1 MTKPPGRRRAARTAA
16 YAAMAVAGVAAMIWP
31 TAPAV
36 RSATAG
42 AGLLIYVWALMF
54 VVGGVSSALGSWSD
68 RWLGELVGLGPLISV
83 FVVYGLSAFVSSRG
97 YTAWAGGFLFLAVAA
112 FLFSRWQDV
121 SQIREEATRL
131 ADRS

>member
-1 MTKPPGRRRAARTAA
+1 MVLTGLASMVWT
-16 YAAMAVAGVAAMIWP
+16 

-42 AGLLIYVWALMF
+42 AGVLVYVWALMLII
-54 VVGGVSSALGSWSD
+54 GGAASALGSWTD

-83 FVVYGLSAFVSSRG
+83 FAVYGLSAFVSSRG
-97 YTAWAGGFLFLAVAA
+97 FAAYAGGFALLAVAA
-112 FLFSRWQDV
+112 LLFARWQDV
-121 SQIREEATRL
+121 SLIREEATRH

>member
-1 MTKPPGRRRAARTAA
+1 MTIVRRRRAARTVA
-16 YAAMAVAGVAAMIWP
+16 YVLMALGGLASMIWT

-42 AGLLIYVWALMF
+42 AGLLIYVWALLL
-54 VVGGVSSALGSWSD
+54 VVGGTSSALGSWTD

-83 FVVYGLSAFVSSRG
+83 FAVYGLSAFLSSRG
-97 YTAWAGGFLFLAVAA
+97 FAAYAGGFTLLAVAA
-112 FLFSRWQDV
+112 LLFARWQDV
-121 SQIREEATRL
+121 SLIREEATRH